1 MKRLKN
7 VMVLAIAL
15 FGLNQ
20 MNAQNPDA
28 KITNTQVIEASADDV
43 WAELRKLDNIDELS
57 SLVAEVDFTGPK
69 GAGGSRVCTS
79 PDGKGKFKENILA
92 FDDANR
98 SYTYQ
103 VVEGIPATGV
113 VSNFKVVDLG
123 YKKSMIVWTST
134 YEKFMENPQ
143 MNEEQFNG
151 FLNMAS
157 KEMIGNVAKMASK

>member
-7 VMVLAIAL
+7 VMVLAIAI
-15 FGLNQ
+15 FGLTQ
-20 MNAQNPDA
+20 MNAQNPNA
-28 KITNTQVIEASADDV
+28 KITNTQVVEASADDV

-57 SLVAEVDFTGPK
+57 SLVAKVEFTGPK
-69 GAGGSRVCTS
+69 GEGGSRVCTS
-79 PDGKGKFKENILA
+79 PDGQGKFKENILA

-123 YKKSMIVWTST
+123 FKKSMIVWTST
-134 YEKFMENPQ
+134 YEKFMKNPQ

-157 KEMIGNVAKMASK
+157 KEMIGNVAKIASK

>member
-57 SLVAEVDFTGPK
+57 SLVAKVDFTGPK

>member
-7 VMVLAIAL
+7 VMVLTIVL
-15 FGLNQ
+15 FGFNQ

-28 KITNTQVIEASADDV
+28 KITNTMVVEASADDV

-57 SLVAEVDFTGPK
+57 SQVAKVAYTGPK
-69 GAGGSRVCTS
+69 GTGGSRVCTS

-92 FDDANR
+92 FDDTAR
-98 SYTYQ
+98 TYTYAI
-103 VVEGIPATGV
+103 VEGVPAMGM

-134 YEKFMENPQ
+134 YEKFMKNPQ
-143 MNEEQFNG
+143 MNEEQLNG
-151 FLNMAS
+151 FLDMAS

>member
-1 MKRLKN
+1 MKISRT
-7 VMVLAIAL
+7 VLTIAFIAIGFA
-15 FGLNQ
+15 Q
-20 MNAQNPDA
+20 MNAQNAQA
-28 KITNTQVIEASADDV
+28 KITNTKVVEASADDV

-57 SLVAEVDFTGPK
+57 SQVAKVAFTGPK

-92 FDDANR
+92 FDDTGR
-98 SYTYQ
+98 TYTYA
-103 VVEGIPATGV
+103 VVEGVPAMGM

-134 YEKFMENPQ
+134 YEKFMKNPQ

-157 KEMIGNVAKMASK
+157 NEMIANVAKLASK

>member
-1 MKRLKN
+1 MKIFKN
-7 VMVLAIAL
+7 TLVLALIL
-15 FGLNQ
+15 FGFSQ
-20 MNAQNPDA
+20 VNAQNPNA
-28 KITNTQVIEASADDV
+28 KITNTLVVEASADDL

-57 SLVAEVDFTGPK
+57 SLVAKVDFTGPK
-69 GAGGSRVCTS
+69 GAGGSRICTS

-98 SYTYQ
+98 SYTYA

-134 YEKFMENPQ
+134 YEKFMKNPQ

-157 KEMIGNVAKMASK
+157 NEMIANVAKTASK